1 MKKITKLIFCLIAI
15 FLCCGCSDMIQKY
28 TSGPHSLDV
37 MILFD
42 LTGSLVSALSNIKA
56 GFTLEE
62 GDYWVGVA
70 GFQDFPIEPY
80 GYSSDEPY
88 VLFQSLSPS
97 IADTQ
102 TAINSMEIEPGDG
115 NDNPEAHLEALYQV
129 ATGAGYDPY
138 IEPSDAGWRDNT
150 KKAVI
155 IITDAPFHDEPAYP
169 GHTYSQTLNA
179 LNKKDIIVMGIL
191 LGQSNITSII
201 EATHGQ
207 YYSISSTGAGI
218 NQALQSILEILL

>member
-1 MKKITKLIFCLIAI
+1 
-15 FLCCGCSDMIQKY
+15 MIQKY

-56 GFTLEE
+56 VFTLEQ
-62 GDYWVGVA
+62 GDYWMGVA

-80 GYSSDEPY
+80 GLSSDEPY

-102 TAINSMEIEPGDG
+102 TAINSIVIESGAG
-115 NDNPEAHLEALYQV
+115 NDTHEAHLEALYQV
-129 ATGAGYDPY
+129 DTGKGYDPF
-138 IEPSDAGWRDNT
+138 IELSDTGLRNNT

-155 IITDAPFHDEPAYP
+155 IIIDAPFHDEPAYP
-169 GHTYSQTLNA
+169 GHTYSQTLDA

-207 YYSISSTGAGI
+207 YYSIPSNGAGI
-218 NQALQSILEILL
+218 NQALQSILETLL